1 MYDVHLSQPLDPSRV
16 IDAIAAAIGADRAEV
31 QVDDDLAP
39 RLEWAPQANGSIQL
53 LGFGPEGAAFDV
65 QSSQDLRI
73 WQTLTGVRLTTLG
86 FDKGTPISA
95 ADLSGTGRFYRL
107 RSP

>member
-1 MYDVHLSQPLDPSRV
+1 
-16 IDAIAAAIGADRAEV
+16 
-31 QVDDDLAP
+31 
-39 RLEWAPQANGSIQL
+39 L

-65 QSSQDLRI
+65 QSSQDLRT
-73 WQTLTGVRLTTLG
+73 WQTLTGVRITTLG
-86 FDKGTPISA
+86 FDKGTPISQ